1 MDQSVNRGYLLL
13 VLAVFSLSLMSPAAK
28 ALPGAF
34 GPPQILL
41 VRSLF
46 MFIFFGLWAWKRG
59 APVFGR
65 HYPGLL
71 WLRGIV
77 GTAGFLLFV
86 GALQRL
92 TLADTILIFQT
103 HPIFVALFGPW
114 ILKETN
120 RPVQWLLMCISIGG
134 VALVVGPTGG
144 GSMAGRLMA
153 LGCAVASGIA
163 YSLVRLTTRKESVLT
178 VLLSFP
184 MASILVVVPL
194 MLVKCP
200 GFSWHAPAPA
210 EWLLLAAVG
219 VCSSV
224 GQMFLTLGLRRV
236 PAARGTPIFNLQVV
250 LAMIYGYLF
259 FAETPGTVTILGS
272 ILIVTSLI
280 LLSRT
285 GERIEKGDTRPGRRL
300 RLY

>member
-1 MDQSVNRGYLLL
+1 MDQSRRTGYLLL

-28 ALPGAF
+28 ALPKVF

-41 VRSLF
+41 ARSLF

-59 APVFGR
+59 APIFGR

-71 WLRGIV
+71 WLRGV
-77 GTAGFLLFV
+77 AGTAGFLLFI

-92 TLADTILIFQT
+92 TLADTILIFQA
-103 HPIFVALFGPW
+103 HPLFVALFGPW

-120 RPVQWLLMCISIGG
+120 RPVQWLLMCISLCG
-134 VALVVGPTGG
+134 VALVVGPMGG
-144 GSMAGRLMA
+144 GGMSGRLMA
-153 LGCAVASGIA
+153 LGCAVISGLA
-163 YSLVRLTTRKESVLT
+163 YSLVRLTARRESFLT
-178 VLLSFP
+178 VVLSFP
-184 MASILVVVPL
+184 MASIFIIAPL
-194 MLVKCP
+194 MLFGLP
-200 GFSWHAPAPA
+200 GFSWHAPEPR

-219 VCSSV
+219 CCSSV
-224 GQMFLTLGLRRV
+224 GQMLLTLGLKRV
-236 PAARGTPIFNLQVV
+236 PAARGTPVFNLQVV

-259 FAETPGTVTILGS
+259 FMETPGTVTILGS

-285 GERIEKGDTRPGRRL
+285 GERRE
-300 RLY
+300 